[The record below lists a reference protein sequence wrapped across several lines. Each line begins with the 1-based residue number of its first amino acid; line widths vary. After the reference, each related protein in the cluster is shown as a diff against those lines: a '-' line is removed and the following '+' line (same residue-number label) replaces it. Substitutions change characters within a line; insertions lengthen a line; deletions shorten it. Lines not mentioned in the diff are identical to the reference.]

1 MMSLGQI
8 IKTLSSDEIIS
19 KVRTILKQFKEN
31 TKNLDFNDF
40 TVTKYQKGIWK
51 DGFFCPSSGRNNYT
65 FMLKKGEDILYK
77 NVFGLGLEKV
87 SVKESNLEKLRLFY
101 RGFLREISDLY
112 EEIRK
117 KTGLNV
123 VNIREIVPINY
134 VPEAQYGDDLEILK
148 GLYEIIID
156 DGEKQLLSDI
166 LHAPF
171 GKLKVKSLY
180 KELSEVPEKDFERI
194 DDSHRYYSSYN
205 KPETLEK
212 EKEYRVYGVRFAQG
226 LIFFDILPNTLIPV
240 PYPACYFEVTDLKR
254 SKYWVTEEK
263 GDEILIYPPS
273 WLKYEYFCQ
282 DLDEGKDDTVKDWEE
297 DLAKMDSE

>member
-40 TVTKYQKGIWK
+40 SMTKYQKGIWK
-51 DGFFCPSSGRNNYT
+51 DGFICPSSGRNDYT
-65 FMLKKGEDILYK
+65 FMLKKGENTLYK
-77 NVFGLGLEKV
+77 NVFGSGLEKV
-87 SVKESNLEKLRLFY
+87 SVEESNVEELRLFY
-101 RGFLREISDLY
+101 RGFLRGIDNLY
-112 EEIRK
+112 KEIRK

-123 VNIREIVPINY
+123 VNIKEIVPINY
-134 VPEAQYGDDLEILK
+134 VVEAQYSDDLEILK
-148 GLYEIIID
+148 GLYEIVID
-156 DGEKQLLSDI
+156 EGEKQLLSDI

-180 KELSEVPEKDFERI
+180 KELVEVPEKDFERI
-194 DDSHRYYSSYN
+194 DGSHRYYSSYN

-212 EKEYRVYGVRFAQG
+212 GKEYRVYGVSFAQG
-226 LIFFDILPNTLIPV
+226 LLFFVILPNTLIPIS
-240 PYPACYFEVTDLKR
+240 YPACYFEVTDLKR

-263 GDEILIYPPS
+263 ENETLICPPS
-273 WLKYEYFCQ
+273 WLKYEYFWQ
-282 DLDEGKDDTVKDWEE
+282 DLEEGKDDTVRDWDE
-297 DLAKMDSE
+297 DLAKIDSE

>member
-1 MMSLGQI
+1 MMPLGQI
-8 IKTLSSDEIIS
+8 IKTLSSEEIIS
-19 KVRTILKQFKEN
+19 KVEAILNQFKKN
-31 TKNLDFNDF
+31 TKDLDFNDF
-40 TVTKYQKGIWK
+40 SKTKYHKGIWK
-51 DGFFCPSSGRNNYT
+51 DGYLCPSSGRNNYT
-65 FMLKKGEDILYK
+65 FMLRKGEDTLYK

-87 SVKESNLEKLRLFY
+87 SVEESNVEELRLFY
-101 RGFLREISDLY
+101 RGFLRAISNLY

-117 KTGLNV
+117 KTGVNV

-156 DGEKQLLSDI
+156 EGEKRLLSN
-166 LHAPF
+166 LLYAPF

-194 DDSHRYYSSYN
+194 DDSHGYHSSYN

-212 EKEYRVYGVRFAQG
+212 GKEYTVYGVRFAQG
-226 LIFFDILPNTLIPV
+226 LLFFDIQPNTLIPIS
-240 PYPACYFEVTDLKR
+240 YPACYFEVTDLKR

-263 GDEILIYPPS
+263 ENETLIYPPS
-273 WLKYEYFCQ
+273 WLKYEYFWQ
-282 DLDEGKDDTVKDWEE
+282 DLDEGKDEVVRDWEE
-297 DLAKMDSE
+297 DMAKMDSE